1 VKFDVSHSAA
11 TIDQAVKRGIAWI
24 GRTFTLGQTPIVGR
38 SVYYYLYGI
47 ERIGALVDKD
57 SLGGVNWFNEGRK
70 YIQSTQ
76 KGNGSWSADYGEEVN
91 TAYAVL
97 FMVKATRKSIQ
108 KIEIKRLGAGTLL
121 GGRGLPKDLSSLTVA
136 QGRVVVRPMNGA
148 VEGMLKVLEDPR
160 NDNADAALAGMVER
174 YQAGGSA
181 VLKPLKD
188 RFRKLLTDPDPGVRR
203 VAAWGLGRTG
213 DLDVVPLLV
222 STLRHPREDD
232 SVIAEARTS
241 LQFLS
246 RKIDGFGPPLPS
258 TAEQRVEAAQKWLAW
273 YNAIRPIDQTTQDD
287 AASPAPAGSRSEQ
300 P

>member
-1 VKFDVSHSAA
+1 
-11 TIDQAVKRGIAWI
+11 
-24 GRTFTLGQTPIVGR
+24 
-38 SVYYYLYGI
+38 
-47 ERIGALVDKD
+47 
-57 SLGGVNWFNEGRK
+57 
-70 YIQSTQ
+70 
-76 KGNGSWSADYGEEVN
+76 
-91 TAYAVL
+91 
-97 FMVKATRKSIQ
+97 
-108 KIEIKRLGAGTLL
+108 
-121 GGRGLPKDLSSLTVA
+121 
-136 QGRVVVRPMNGA
+136 MNGA

-160 NDNADAALAGMVER
+160 SDNADAALAGMVER

-287 AASPAPAGSRSEQ
+287 AASPAPASAAPATVPGAGAAPAAPPSGSRSEQ